1 MSYHLYK
8 PITLSYLMIIC
19 FGLDRLAHSD
29 KSHGYGHAAV
39 ELNSN
44 VPVSLMV
51 KALLWLRLLDASLPS
66 QRPGFDSRPAH
77 ARFW

>member
-1 MSYHLYK
+1 
-8 PITLSYLMIIC
+8 MIIC

-29 KSHGYGHAAV
+29 KSHSYGHAAV

-51 KALLWLRLLDASLPS
+51 KALLWLKVVRCLP
-66 QRPGFDSRPAH
+66 AITE
-77 ARFW
+77 AWL